1 MAKIR
6 TNLSLESDLVAEA
19 KALKV
24 NMSFAAETGVADAVR
39 KAREEAWRR
48 DNADAIRSY
57 NEWVEKNGIPL
68 SEFRQ
73 F

>member
-6 TNLSLESDLVAEA
+6 TNLSLESELVAEA

-24 NMSFAAETGVADAVR
+24 NMSLAAESGVQDAVR

-48 DNADAIRSY
+48 DNAAAIGSY
-57 NEWVEKNGIPL
+57 NEWVEENGIPL

>member
-6 TNLSLESDLVAEA
+6 TNLSLESELVAEA

-24 NMSFAAETGVADAVR
+24 NMSLAAESGVLNAVR

-48 DNADAIRSY
+48 DNAVAIGSY
-57 NEWVEKNGIPL
+57 NEWVEENGIPL